1 MTPEPRSATTALP
14 GHVDGEG
21 RPTVDRSAA
30 RPVPVVREGDAQAFA
45 TSPMQKRIWL
55 AQRLA
60 PESGHCNVQRV
71 LRLRGPLDTARLA
84 RSLNALVRRHE
95 SLRTAFPAHGE
106 TQVVQRIAALEL
118 PTTDLAELDPDEHD
132 AAVRRL
138 ALAEARR
145 PFDLARAPL
154 LRTRLI
160 RLGDDEHVLLFAVH
174 NIVCDGW
181 SLGILFRE
189 LAAAYGTR
197 SGDAIPGPAP
207 SIQYA
212 DYTEWRRRRRDD
224 DATARSIAYWRTR
237 LAGVPRAPR
246 RPDGLAL
253 AADLYGARRIDCL
266 DSSLADAATTLS
278 RHAHVT
284 PFAVFLTAFL
294 VLLRLRSGREDLVV
308 GTPFAGRESPETR
321 SVVGLFVDMLVI
333 RGDLAGRPSF
343 VELVRR
349 MHATV
354 TEAIDHRDVPFA
366 RLVEE
371 LDPGN
376 DPHDLPFF
384 DMVINCTGDRQRIP
398 ARWGDLVV
406 EVIDVDACTSTY
418 TLTLFVRDEGRL
430 KLELVHRTAALTPE
444 AATAFLDDY
453 RHLLRT
459 ACADPQRS
467 IDDLAPFTREPG
479 DAPRGPAA

>member
-1 MTPEPRSATTALP
+1 MTLEPGSATTSLP
-14 GHVDGEG
+14 RHVDGEG
-21 RPTVDRSAA
+21 PSNVAPAA
-30 RPVPVVREGDAQAFA
+30 AQPVPVVRDGDAQAFA
-45 TSPMQKRIWL
+45 MSPMQKRIWL

-60 PESGHCNVQRV
+60 AGSGHCIVQRV
-71 LRLRGPLDTARLA
+71 LRLRGPLDVARLA

-106 TQVVQRIAALEL
+106 TQVVQRTAVLEL
-118 PTTDLAELDPDEHD
+118 PTTDLAGLDPDEHD

-154 LRTRLI
+154 LRTRLL
-160 RLGDDEHVLLFAVH
+160 RLGDDEHALLFAVH

-207 SIQYA
+207 PIQYA

-237 LAGVPRAPR
+237 LAGVPRPR
-246 RPDGLAL
+246 RPGGFSPAT
-253 AADLYGARRIDCL
+253 DLDGARRIDYP
-266 DSSLADAATTLS
+266 DDSLADAVAGVS
-278 RHAHVT
+278 RRAYVT
-284 PFAVFLTAFL
+284 PFAVFLAAYL
-294 VLLRLRSGREDLVV
+294 VLLRQWSGTQDPVV
-308 GTPFAGRESPETR
+308 GIPVAGRRHLETR
-321 SVVGLFVDMLVI
+321 SVVGLFVDMVVI
-333 RGDLAGRPSF
+333 RGDLAGRPTF

-354 TEAIDHRDVPFA
+354 TEAIDHQDVPFA

-376 DPHDLPFF
+376 GPHDLPFF
-384 DMVINCTGDRQRIP
+384 DIVINYTGDRQRIP
-398 ARWGDLVV
+398 ARWGDLAVGT
-406 EVIDVDACTSTY
+406 IDVDAGTSTY
-418 TLTLFVRDEGRL
+418 ALTLFVRDEGRL
-430 KLELVHRTAALTPE
+430 KLELVHRTAALTTQ
-444 AATAFLDDY
+444 AAAAFLDESP
-453 RHLLRT
+453 HVPRT
-459 ACADPQRS
+459 SCADPQRS
-467 IDDLAPFTREPG
+467 IDDLAPRTREPG

>member
-1 MTPEPRSATTALP
+1 MRPEPGSATTALP
-14 GHVDGEG
+14 GHSDGG
-21 RPTVDRSAA
+21 GQSTVAPPPSRPA
-30 RPVPVVREGDAQAFA
+30 PEVREGDAQAFA
-45 TSPMQKRIWL
+45 MSPMQKRIWL

-60 PESGHCNVQRV
+60 SGSGHCNVQRV
-71 LRLRGPLDTARLA
+71 LRLRGPLDVAQLA
-84 RSLNALVRRHE
+84 RSLNALVCRHE

-106 TQVVQRIAALEL
+106 TQVVQRTAVLEL
-118 PTTDLAELDPDEHD
+118 PTTDLAGLGPDEHD

-145 PFDLARAPL
+145 PFDLAHAPL
-154 LRTRLI
+154 LRARLI

-197 SGDAIPGPAP
+197 AGDAIPVPAP
-207 SIQYA
+207 PIQYA

-246 RPDGLAL
+246 RPDGPAL
-253 AADLYGARRIDCL
+253 AADFDGARRIDYP
-266 DSSLADAATTLS
+266 DASLADAVTTLS
-278 RHAHVT
+278 RRAHVT
-284 PFAVFLTAFL
+284 PFAVFLAAFL
-294 VLLRLRSGREDLVV
+294 VLLRLRSGTEDLVV
-308 GTPFAGRESPETR
+308 GTPIAGRQHLETR
-321 SVVGLFVDMLVI
+321 SVVGLFADMVVI

-354 TEAIDHRDVPFA
+354 TEAVEHQDVPFR

-376 DPHDLPFF
+376 GPPDLPFF
-384 DMVINCTGDRQRIP
+384 DIVINYTGDRQRIP

-406 EVIDVDACTSTY
+406 EVVDLDEGTSTY
-418 TLTLFVRDEGRL
+418 ALTLFVRDEGRL
-430 KLELVHRTAALTPE
+430 KLELVHRTAALTTQ

-453 RHLLRT
+453 RRLLRN

-467 IDDLAPFTREPG
+467 IDDLAPLTREPG
-479 DAPRGPAA
+479 DAPRGQVA

>member
-14 GHVDGEG
+14 GHVVGEG

-45 TSPMQKRIWL
+45 MSPMQKRVWL
-55 AQRLA
+55 VQRLA
-60 PESGHCNVQRV
+60 AGSGHCNVQRV
-71 LRLRGPLDTARLA
+71 LRLRGPLDAARLA

-95 SLRTAFPAHGE
+95 SLRTAFPVHGE
-106 TQVVQRIAALEL
+106 TQVVQRTAVLEL
-118 PTTDLAELDPDEHD
+118 PVTDLAELEPGERD
-132 AAVRRL
+132 AAIRRL

-197 SGDAIPGPAP
+197 AGDAIPDPTP
-207 SIQYA
+207 PIQYA
-212 DYTEWRRRRRDD
+212 DYTEWQRRRRDD
-224 DATARSIAYWRTR
+224 DTAARSIPYWRTR
-237 LAGVPRAPR
+237 LAGLPPALC
-246 RPDGLAL
+246 RPDGFAP
-253 AADLYGARRIDCL
+253 ATDLDGARRFDYL
-266 DSSLADAATTLS
+266 DASLADAVASLS
-278 RHAHVT
+278 RRARVT
-284 PFAVFLTAFL
+284 PFAVFLAAFL
-294 VLLRLRSGREDLVV
+294 ALLRPRNRTEDLVV
-308 GTPFAGRESPETR
+308 GTPVAGRRHIETR
-321 SVVGLFVDMLVI
+321 SVVGLFADMIVI
-333 RGDLAGRPSF
+333 RADLAGRPSF

-354 TEAIDHRDVPFA
+354 TEAVEHQDVPFG

-371 LDPGN
+371 LDPCSG
-376 DPHDLPFF
+376 PHDLPFF
-384 DMVINCTGDRQRIP
+384 DIVINCTGDRQRIP

-406 EVIDVDACTSTY
+406 EVIDVDACASTY
-418 TLTLFVRDEGRL
+418 ALTLFLRDEGRL
-430 KLELVHRTAALTPE
+430 KLELVHRTAALTTQ

-453 RHLLRT
+453 RRLLRN

-467 IDDLAPFTREPG
+467 IDDLAPLTREPG
-479 DAPRGPAA
+479 DAPRGQVT

>member
-1 MTPEPRSATTALP
+1 MTPEPGSATTALP

-45 TSPMQKRIWL
+45 MSPMQKRIWL
-55 AQRLA
+55 AHRLA
-60 PESGHCNVQRV
+60 AGSGHCNVQRV
-71 LRLRGPLDTARLA
+71 LRLRGPLDAGRLA

-106 TQVVQRIAALEL
+106 TQVVQRTAALEL
-118 PTTDLAELDPDEHD
+118 PTTDLAGLHPDERD
-132 AAVRRL
+132 AAIRRL

-154 LRTRLI
+154 MRTRLL

-207 SIQYA
+207 RIQYA
-212 DYTEWRRRRRDD
+212 DYTEWRRRRHDD
-224 DATARSIAYWRTR
+224 DATARSIAYWKIR
-237 LAGVPRAPR
+237 LGGLPPAPR
-246 RPDGLAL
+246 RPGGVAPV
-253 AADLYGARRIDCL
+253 ADVDGARRIDYPGG
-266 DSSLADAATTLS
+266 SLADAVASLS
-278 RHAHVT
+278 RRAHVT
-284 PFAVFLTAFL
+284 PFAVFLAAFL

-321 SVVGLFVDMLVI
+321 SVVGLFADMLAI

-349 MHATV
+349 MHAAV
-354 TEAIDHRDVPFA
+354 TEAIDHQDVPFA

-376 DPHDLPFF
+376 GHRGLPFF
-384 DMVINCTGDRQRIP
+384 DIVINCTGDRQRIP
-398 ARWGDLVV
+398 ARWGDLAV
-406 EVIDVDACTSTY
+406 EVVDVDAGPSTY
-418 TLTLFVRDEGRL
+418 ALTLFVRDEGRL
-430 KLELVHRTAALTPE
+430 KLELVHRTAALTTQ
-444 AATAFLDDY
+444 AAAAFLDDY

-467 IDDLAPFTREPG
+467 IDDLAPLTREPA
-479 DAPRGPAA
+479 DAPRGKAA